1 MELNV
6 FLCTF
11 VANNGHYMKSIYKF
25 LLLFLLLQTI
35 TFPSKADT
43 DAERVFRPI
52 TAANGLADNSAQTM
66 KCTFTGRMTITTL
79 GNINFYDGANFS
91 HINSDQE
98 VKYKLE
104 DYNGHYHLYYDNNHH
119 LWLKSSYAVSCVDLN
134 TERFISNVD
143 SVFATYGAKKRVN
156 DMFVDGNGD
165 LWLCEENFVF
175 SSKYRKKVRLQEG
188 LSLQDLEVVDKK
200 QLLLF
205 YDNGLMKCYDLERGR
220 LLYQNNPLAP
230 EDRDEFRRS
239 CVQISHEGKI
249 YLIRNSA
256 RAYGALLLRYDVARR
271 EWKELLRSEYHL
283 NNMVVNSGKLY
294 IAAALGYMTMN
305 LETGE
310 FTHYKTLT
318 LDNGR
323 QLETDVNTMEF
334 DLQGGLWIGTEK
346 RGLLYDSPVHTI
358 FTTLTWQD
366 PLALKYGDM
375 MSSLQGIREFKG
387 KKANMMLVDSR
398 HWTWVA
404 TPNGLQMYT
413 SPQAEPMVFSQKNG
427 FLNNVIHSI
436 IEDDMHNIWAST
448 SCGICCVYIKKNTV
462 KQVYSFS
469 RDDNVPNETFVDA
482 KVMKLDNGVIVMQA
496 IDHVVTFNPAD
507 FIPFFEQEAYA
518 MYPKLT
524 KLMVNG
530 IDIAAGDK
538 VNGDVVLEKAVTRTK
553 EINLNYDQNSISMT
567 FSALNFAR
575 PLQTFYRV
583 RVMELSPDWKEFSYF
598 DARGLVDRKG
608 LLHLP
613 LLALEAGSYHI
624 EVQASVVKGKFVGK
638 PYEWIVYVN
647 QPWWRTT
654 GIMAIFALI
663 VIALAVLNFIIYNRN
678 TRLRM
683 KRNNEEGDV
692 IRRIKVFVE
701 RCDGFSSDKLSP
713 TQEEIYGNDQESQ
726 VELSDEFVDVML
738 KVIPFVQERNG
749 RPFSMHMLSRVTDME
764 LHDLYEMV
772 SENIYKSP
780 RALIR
785 SMRIDQVAEQ
795 LRTTD
800 KTVEE
805 IALDCGFV
813 SPNYM
818 IAKFYH
824 KFRMTPTEFREEY
837 VE

>member
-1 MELNV
+1 
-6 FLCTF
+6 
-11 VANNGHYMKSIYKF
+11 MKSTYKF
-25 LLLFLLLQTI
+25 LLLLLLLQTL
-35 TFPSKADT
+35 TFQSKADS

-104 DYNGHYHLYYDNNHH
+104 DYYGHYHLYYDNNHH
-119 LWLKSSYAVSCVDLN
+119 LWLKSSHAVSCVDLN
-134 TERFISNVD
+134 TERFVSSVD
-143 SVFATYGAKKRVN
+143 SVFATYGVRDRVN

-165 LWLCEENFVF
+165 LWLCIGDYIV
-175 SSKYRKKVRLQEG
+175 SPKYRKKVRLQKG

-205 YDNGLMKCYDLERGR
+205 YDNGLLKCYDLERGR

-230 EDRDEFRRS
+230 EDRDQFRCS
-239 CVQISHEGKI
+239 CVQITHDGNI
-249 YLIRNSA
+249 YLIRNSDGD
-256 RAYGALLLRYDVARR
+256 YGAILLRYDVSRR

-294 IAAALGYMTMN
+294 LAAALGYMTMN

-310 FTHYKTLT
+310 IVHYKTLT

-323 QLETDVNTMEF
+323 QLETDVNTLEF

-346 RGLLYDSPVHTI
+346 RGLLYDSPVHTN
-358 FTTLTWQD
+358 FTALTWQN
-366 PLALKYGDM
+366 PLAVKYGEM
-375 MSSLQGIREFKG
+375 MYPLQGIKEFKG
-387 KKANMMLVDSR
+387 KKANMMFVDSR
-398 HWTWVA
+398 RWTWVA
-404 TPNGLQMYT
+404 TPNGLQLYT

-427 FLNNVIHSI
+427 LLNNVIHSI

-448 SCGICCVYIKKNTV
+448 SCGICCVYLKNNV
-462 KQVYSFS
+462 IKQVFSFS

-482 KVMKLDNGVIVMQA
+482 KVMKLDNGEIVMQA

-507 FIPFFEQEAYA
+507 FISFFEQEAYE
-518 MYPKLT
+518 MHPKLT

-530 IDIAAGDK
+530 IDIAAGDR
-538 VNGDVVLEKAVTRTK
+538 VNGDVVLEKAVTRTR

-583 RVMELSPDWKEFSYF
+583 RVMELSPNWKEFSYF
-598 DARGLVDRKG
+598 DAKGLVDRKG

-624 EVQASVVKGKFVGK
+624 EVQASVVPGKFVGK
-638 PYEWIVYVN
+638 PYEWVVYVN

-654 GIMAIFALI
+654 GILAIFGLI
-663 VIALAVLNFIIYNRN
+663 VLALAVLNFIIYNRN

-701 RCDGFSSDKLSP
+701 RCDNFSSDRMAP
-713 TQEEIYGNDQESQ
+713 TQEEIYGNEQESQ
-726 VELSDEFVDVML
+726 SELSSEFVDVML

-764 LHDLYEMV
+764 LRDLYEMV
-772 SENIYKSP
+772 SDNIYKSP

-805 IALDCGFV
+805 IAADCGFV

-824 KFRMTPTEFREEY
+824 KFRMTPGEFREEY